1 MTASKNK
8 RGVTV
13 SKVVTA
19 SLVGALSLG
28 SVSLAVAPAV
38 AVAQEGGASLQ
49 SANEFTD
56 AKLTAAEDSK
66 GGDVDVSQKSFSF
79 VKGSGQYLV
88 PTELTGTDGTVYDID
103 TTAKGDYALSY
114 EWSNDGGRT
123 WTAVKNLDNITL
135 NAQDYRVTVTNK
147 KTGASWTQGFKV
159 TEASLKGAVAYEVDA
174 SDANDVSDTT
184 FTYSAA
190 AQNVGFQ
197 LNGKKLVAGT
207 DYDVKFIKGNTAV
220 DAAAVVDAGD
230 YTAVLT
236 GKGAYQGT
244 QEVKFAVEKLDLSKA
259 AVSMSDIDGSVAAEA
274 NPVHVSGVA
283 DADVA
288 GLVETTLVSNPDGNA
303 SYTGTNGK
311 YTVRVSVA
319 DNDAVKKNVTGDAEV
334 SFYKVDALVPA
345 TDFTYGGTAFASG
358 LKLNTSEGD
367 SFRASKI
374 KVKKSATENYKS
386 SDLEVTYTDLTS
398 GKTVDADALA
408 KPGKYRVTVRVNAAN
423 DDFKQGGSATLDVTV
438 ERGTIDADKTVAFYK
453 DGQIVYNHNGQA
465 GVETY
470 YDGTDVLD
478 SITAVVKDSEGNELT
493 EGTDYTLKVTQGNK
507 EVDSITDAGTY
518 TITVDAPG
526 FDFGTS
532 DNTLK
537 VKVNKANLLGLAA
550 DYSDGDPIAWNGSA
564 VTVPGVKKFVL
575 KADGVT
581 PKLDEDG
588 KNVYETLST
597 DLYTVQSIKDE
608 DGKTVK
614 ADAVT
619 EAGTYTV
626 NIKLTQDAYKNYSL
640 GADSYTFQVKKYKSF
655 DDVDPAMWYAKS
667 IWKAATQYGG
677 AGYINGYGNTNTFGP
692 QTNITRADAVLVL
705 YNMAGNKVGTDDF
718 GYTEDKGYVTG
729 FSDVD
734 GHMYYAKG
742 LAWAHKMG
750 IANGF
755 GDGTF
760 GPEQPVT
767 REQFATLL
775 ANYARMLGKYTP
787 VENADQV
794 LGTLSDPNSVTG
806 WAKDTVAWAVQNKVM
821 GNAGYIA
828 GQSNIIRAEVATMAL
843 NYQPEGQFK

>member
-28 SVSLAVAPAV
+28 SVSLALAPAV

-88 PTELTGTDGTVYDID
+88 PTELTGTDGTVYQID
-103 TTAKGDYALSY
+103 TTAKGDYTLSY

-123 WTAVKNLDNITL
+123 WTGVKNLDNITL
-135 NAQDYRVTVTNK
+135 NAQDYRVTVANK
-147 KTGASWTQGFKV
+147 KTGASWTQAFKV
-159 TEASLKGAVAYEVDA
+159 TEASLKGAVAYEVDSA
-174 SDANDVSDTT
+174 KPNDVSDTT

-197 LNGKKLVAGT
+197 INGKKLVAGT
-207 DYDVKFIKGNTAV
+207 DYDVKFIKGNTAGGG
-220 DAAAVVDAGD
+220 AAVVDAGD

-236 GKGAYQGT
+236 GKGDYQGT

-311 YTVRVSVA
+311 YTVRVSVK
-319 DNDAVKKNVTGDAEV
+319 DDDDVKKNVTGDAEV
-334 SFYKVDALVPA
+334 SFYKVDRLVPA
-345 TDFTYGGTAFASG
+345 SDFTYGNDEFSEG
-358 LKLNTSEGD
+358 LTLNTSEGD

-374 KVKKSATENYKS
+374 KVKKSATENYKA

-398 GKTVDADALA
+398 GKTVDADALS

-470 YDGTDVLD
+470 YDGSDVLK
-478 SITAVVKDSEGNELT
+478 SITAVVKDADGNELT

-507 EVDSITDAGTY
+507 EVDAITDAGTY

-588 KNVYETLST
+588 KNVYETVST
-597 DLYTVQSIKDE
+597 DLYTVSSIKDE
-608 DGKTVK
+608 DGKAVK

-626 NIKLTQDAYKNYSL
+626 NIKLTKDAYKNYTL
-640 GADSYTFQVKKYKSF
+640 GSDSYTFQVKKYKSF

-718 GYTEDKGYVTG
+718 GFTEDKGYVTG

-775 ANYARMLGKYTP
+775 ANYARMLGKYTT

-794 LGTLSDPNSVTG
+794 LGTLSDPNSVSG

-843 NYQPEGQFK
+843 NYQPEGQLK